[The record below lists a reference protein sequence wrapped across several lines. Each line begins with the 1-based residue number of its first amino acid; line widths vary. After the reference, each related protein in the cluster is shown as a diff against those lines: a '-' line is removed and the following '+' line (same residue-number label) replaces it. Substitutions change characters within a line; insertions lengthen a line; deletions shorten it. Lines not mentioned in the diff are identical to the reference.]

1 MNDSSPTLGAR
12 LVDLLRKPV
21 VWGVLAICLLLVV
34 NLLKDPGYLAVRV
47 NPATGNL
54 AGNVLDILR
63 ASAPILMVAIGMS
76 LVIATAGIDLSV
88 GSVMAVSGAVSMEFL
103 QSAAAPSSAGAML
116 AAVGL
121 SIALGALV
129 GTTSGLLVA
138 YVGLQP
144 FITTLVM
151 MLAGRG
157 LAKVITSGQNTTA
170 TNEQFRWIANGY
182 VLGFPVVFLIAVVI
196 VLLIMAVVRRS
207 ALGMMIVSIGINPRA
222 SRMAG
227 IKPAGLLITV
237 YALSGGLAAVAGIFA
252 VSSVMTVDV
261 SQTGY
266 QMEMDAILA
275 VVVGGGSLAGGKLS
289 MGGAAVGALL
299 IATLDK
305 TVVFLGVPSSAT
317 PAFKAIVILVL
328 FLLQADSV
336 RGLLRTRAGRTRPPD
351 IDLGGT
357 GGAGLTGSAGAT
369 GTKASVPA

>member
-1 MNDSSPTLGAR
+1 MNAPDLRAR
-12 LVDLLRKPV
+12 LADLVRKPL
-21 VWGVLAICLLLVV
+21 VWGVLAIVLLLVV
-34 NLLKDPGYLAVRV
+34 NVLKDPSYLAIRV
-47 NPATGNL
+47 NPANGNL
-54 AGNVLDILR
+54 AGNLLDILR
-63 ASAPILMVAIGMS
+63 ASAPILMVAVGMS

-88 GSVMAVSGAVSMEFL
+88 GSVMAVAGAMSMEYL
-103 QSAAAPSSAGAML
+103 QNADAPSSLTAAL
-116 AAVGL
+116 AAIGM
-121 SIALGALV
+121 SIGLGALL
-129 GTTSGLLVA
+129 GTISGTLVA

-170 TNEQFRWIANGY
+170 VNEQFRWLANGY
-182 VLGFPVVFLIAVVI
+182 VAGFPVVFLLAVVI
-196 VLLIMAVVRRS
+196 AALIMLVVRRS

-227 IKPAGLLITV
+227 IRPAGLLITV
-237 YALSGGLAAVAGIFA
+237 YALSGALAAIAGMFA

-266 QMEMDAILA
+266 QLEMDAILA
-275 VVVGGGSLAGGKLS
+275 VVVGGGTLAGGKLS

-317 PAFKAIVILVL
+317 PAFKATVILVL

-336 RGLLRTRAGRTRPPD
+336 RGLLRRRRAR
-351 IDLGGT
+351 
-357 GGAGLTGSAGAT
+357 ASAPQVLDP
-369 GTKASVPA
+369 KASVPA

>member
-1 MNDSSPTLGAR
+1 MNASTPTLTAR
-12 LVDLLRKPV
+12 LTELLRKPF
-21 VWGVLAICLLLVV
+21 VWGVLAILLLLVV
-34 NLLKDPGYLAVRV
+34 NLLKDPSYLAIRV
-47 NPATGNL
+47 NPTNGNL

-63 ASAPILMVAIGMS
+63 ASAPIVLVATGMS

-88 GSVMAVSGAVSMEFL
+88 GSVMAVAGATSMQYL
-103 QSAAAPSSAGAML
+103 QSADAASSMSAALTAM
-116 AAVGL
+116 AM
-121 SIALGALV
+121 SIALGAVLGMV
-129 GTTSGLLVA
+129 SGALVA

-170 TNEQFRWIANGY
+170 TNEQFRWLANGY
-182 VLGFPVVFLIAVVI
+182 VGGFPVVFLLALVIAI
-196 VLLIMAVVRRS
+196 LIMLVVRRS
-207 ALGMMIVSIGINPRA
+207 ALGMMILSIGINPRA

-237 YALSGGLAAVAGIFA
+237 YALSGVLAAIAGMFA

-289 MGGAAVGALL
+289 MGGAVVGALL

-317 PAFKAIVILVL
+317 PAFKATVILVL
-328 FLLQADSV
+328 FLLQADNV
-336 RGLLRTRAGRTRPPD
+336 RGLLRSRRPRPTLPTEPVD
-351 IDLGGT
+351 
-357 GGAGLTGSAGAT
+357 
-369 GTKASVPA
+369 TKVSVAA

>member
-1 MNDSSPTLGAR
+1 MNASSPSLGAR
-12 LVDLLRKPV
+12 LTELLRKPLL
-21 VWGVLAICLLLVV
+21 WGVIAILLLLVV
-34 NLLKDPGYLAVRV
+34 NVLKDPTYLAIRV
-47 NPATGNL
+47 NPTNGNL
-54 AGNVLDILR
+54 AGNLLDILR
-63 ASAPILMVAIGMS
+63 ASAPILLVATGMS

-88 GSVMAVSGAVSMEFL
+88 GSVMAVAGATSMQYL
-103 QSAAAPSSAGAML
+103 QSADASSSVGAALTAIGM
-116 AAVGL
+116 
-121 SIALGALV
+121 SIAIGAVLGMI
-129 GTTSGLLVA
+129 SGALVA

-170 TNEQFRWIANGY
+170 TNEQFRWLANGY
-182 VLGFPVVFLIAVVI
+182 VFGFPVVFLLALVIA
-196 VLLIMAVVRRS
+196 LLIMLVVRRS
-207 ALGMMIVSIGINPRA
+207 ALGMMILSIGINPRA

-237 YALSGGLAAVAGIFA
+237 YALSGALAAIAGMFA

-317 PAFKAIVILVL
+317 PAFKATVILIL
-328 FLLQADSV
+328 FLLQADNV
-336 RGLLRTRAGRTRPPD
+336 RNLLRSRRPRPTQPVEAAD
-351 IDLGGT
+351 P
-357 GGAGLTGSAGAT
+357 
-369 GTKASVPA
+369 KVSVAA

>member
-1 MNDSSPTLGAR
+1 MNAPSLTLSAR
-12 LVDLLRKPV
+12 LAELVRKPFF
-21 VWGVLAICLLLVV
+21 WGIVAILLLLVV
-34 NLLKDPGYLAVRV
+34 NLLKDPTYLAIRV
-47 NPATGNL
+47 NPANGNL

-63 ASAPILMVAIGMS
+63 ASAPILMVATGMS

-88 GSVMAVSGAVSMEFL
+88 GSVMAVAGAVSMEYL
-103 QSAAAPSSAGAML
+103 QNANAPSSLGAALIAIAM
-116 AAVGL
+116 
-121 SIALGALV
+121 SIGLGALL
-129 GTTSGLLVA
+129 GTVSGLLVA
-138 YVGLQP
+138 KVGLQP

-170 TNEQFRWIANGY
+170 TNAQFRWMANGY
-182 VLGFPVVFLIAVVI
+182 VLGFPVVFLLAVAIVVI
-196 VLLIMAVVRRS
+196 VILVVRRS

-227 IKPAGLLITV
+227 IRPAGLLVTV
-237 YALSGGLAAVAGIFA
+237 YALSGGLAAIAGMFA

-266 QMEMDAILA
+266 QLEMDAILA
-275 VVVGGGSLAGGKLS
+275 VVVGGGTLAGGRLS

-317 PAFKAIVILVL
+317 PAFKATVILVL
-328 FLLQADSV
+328 FLLQADNV
-336 RGLLRTRAGRTRPPD
+336 RNLLRSRRSRP
-351 IDLGGT
+351 
-357 GGAGLTGSAGAT
+357 ASLTET
-369 GTKASVPA
+369 VETKASVTA